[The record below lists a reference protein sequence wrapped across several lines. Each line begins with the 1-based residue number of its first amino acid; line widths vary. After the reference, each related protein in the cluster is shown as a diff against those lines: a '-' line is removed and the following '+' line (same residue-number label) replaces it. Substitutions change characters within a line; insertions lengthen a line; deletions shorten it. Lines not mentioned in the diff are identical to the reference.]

1 MVSVENARCFIHA
14 HGNLWERA
22 LWDYLF
28 DGGSADRVQ
37 KILSGYKNPDGGF
50 GHGLEHDIK
59 APMSNPLML
68 EFLLTMLRDTG
79 LPPGSLL
86 EGTPDWVEKIQ
97 NDDGSLQNPP
107 GLGDYPRAQWWGEG
121 QDKPDSITGNFLKLK
136 ICPPAVRQKTCVW
149 AQENHTLESIQSN
162 NWLFMAYHSFDYF
175 FNEDDFPGLEDIRES
190 VLKNIYSTA
199 LAHADQGEMN
209 KLFPF
214 FQFATGPESF
224 VAREAPEG
232 LVNRLLDHLE
242 SSQREDGGWDDEH
255 GLPYWQPYFST
266 VVLLALKRFGRI

>member
-37 KILSGYKNPDGGF
+37 KILSGYKNPDDGF

-68 EFLLTMLRDTG
+68 EFLLTVLRDTG

-149 AQENHTLESIQSN
+149 VQENHTLESIQSN

-175 FNEDDFPGLEDIRES
+175 FNEDDFPGLEDIREL